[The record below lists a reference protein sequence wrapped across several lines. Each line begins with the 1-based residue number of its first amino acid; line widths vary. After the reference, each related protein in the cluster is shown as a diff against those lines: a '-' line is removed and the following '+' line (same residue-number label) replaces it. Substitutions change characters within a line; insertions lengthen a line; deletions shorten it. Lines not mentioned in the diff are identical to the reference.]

1 MKLRAY
7 QGEALAALEADWAS
21 GLRRCGISSATG
33 TGKTV
38 MMAHLAHRTVA
49 MGGRVLIL
57 VHRDEL
63 VRQTV
68 DKLIR
73 VNSSV
78 SIGIVKAR
86 ENSAW
91 ASVVVAG
98 VQTACRPNRLAQL
111 GRFQL
116 IICDEAHRS
125 MAEQWLTVLRG
136 LGALDE
142 GTDVRTAG
150 FSATWTRADSRRLG
164 DLWQKISF
172 ELPID
177 WAIEQGFL
185 VRPVGKFI
193 QTGIELDGVRQT
205 AGDYDAKDL
214 GARLSQE
221 SVREAIVA
229 GYLAHAADR
238 SGVVFAPT
246 VRAGEYFRAGFEGA
260 GISTGGLYGTTSRDD
275 SRRLHKL
282 HRAGDVQ
289 LLVSCVKLSEGW
301 DAPWCSAGVIA
312 RPTTHE
318 GLFAQMVGRLI
329 RVHCEQHPGD
339 ACECPGRKRDAI
351 ILDPTGVLFRHSLN
365 GIIDLS
371 QSAPKEPQDDDDD
384 EREYEAREP
393 VESAMDEGIRAKV
406 TGYETIDL
414 VRSEVPYLATRGG
427 IVFSHERHPA
437 DAVRFVLGPG
447 QHPYPWWSVGRW
459 PLSGDERPSWIAVQL
474 PDERT
479 ALRYL
484 LDRRTVPGTSLRRR
498 AATARMRAQARAAGA
513 DLGRAM
519 TAGEVFDALRV
530 ALASQALDT
539 VRSWT

>member
-1 MKLRAY
+1 VKLRSY
-7 QGEALAALEADWAS
+7 QADALDALEADWGT

-38 MMAHLAHRTVA
+38 MMSHLAHRYVQR
-49 MGGRVLIL
+49 GGRALIL

-63 VRQTV
+63 IRQTV

-73 VNSSV
+73 TDSSV
-78 SIGIVKAR
+78 SVGVVKAH

-91 ASVVVAG
+91 ASIVVAS
-98 VQTACRPNRLAQL
+98 VQTVCRPKRLAQL
-111 GRFQL
+111 GRFDL

-125 MAEQWLTVLRG
+125 VADQWLTVLRG

-142 GTDVRTAG
+142 GTQVRTAG
-150 FSATWTRADSRRLG
+150 FSATWSRADSRKLG

-177 WAIEQGFL
+177 WAIGQGFL
-185 VRPVGKFI
+185 VRPRGVFI
-193 QTGIELDGVRQT
+193 QTGVELDGVRQT
-205 AGDYDAKDL
+205 AGEYDARDL
-214 GARLSQE
+214 GDKLSQE

-246 VRAGEYFRAGFEGA
+246 VRAGEYFRAGFEGV
-260 GISTGGLYGTTSRDD
+260 GITTGGLYGTTSRED
-275 SRRLHKL
+275 SQRLHKL

-329 RVHCEQHPGD
+329 RVHCERHPGD
-339 ACECPGRKRDAI
+339 ACSCPDRKRDAV
-351 ILDPTGVLFRHSLN
+351 ILDPTGVLHRHTLG

-371 QSAPKEPQDDDDD
+371 QSAPKELKDDDGD

-393 VESAMDEGIRAKV
+393 VESAPDEGLRAKV

-414 VRSEVPYLATRGG
+414 VRSEVPYLVTHGG
-427 IVFSHERHPA
+427 ILFSHERSPA
-437 DAVRFVLGPG
+437 DAVRFVVGPG

-459 PLSGDERPSWIAVQL
+459 PLSGDDQPSWIAVKL
-474 PDERT
+474 PDEAS

-484 LDRRTVPGTSLRRR
+484 LDRRTVPGMSLRRR
-498 AATARMRAQARAAGA
+498 PATTRQRQLAIAAGA
-513 DLGRAM
+513 QVRRGQ
-519 TAGEVFDALRV
+519 TQGEVFDAMRIELVSR
-530 ALASQALDT
+530 ALDS

>member
-1 MKLRAY
+1 VKLRPY
-7 QGEALAALEADWAS
+7 QEEALAALESDWAA

-38 MMAHLAHRTVA
+38 MMAHLAHRYA
-49 MGGRVLIL
+49 PGRVLIL

-68 DKLIR
+68 DKLVR
-73 VNSSV
+73 VDNSV
-78 SIGIVKAR
+78 SVGVVKAH

-91 ASVVVAG
+91 ASIVVAS
-98 VQTACRPNRLAQL
+98 VQTVCRPKRLAQL
-111 GRFQL
+111 GRFSL

-125 MAEQWLTVLRG
+125 VADQWLSVLRG

-142 GTDVRTAG
+142 GTEVRTAG
-150 FSATWTRADSRRLG
+150 FSATWSRADSRKLG
-164 DLWQKISF
+164 DLWEKISF

-185 VRPVGKFI
+185 VRPRGLFI
-193 QTGIELDGVRQT
+193 RTGVELDGIRQT
-205 AGDYDAKDL
+205 AGDYDARDL
-214 GARLSQE
+214 GDRLSRE

-229 GYLAHAADR
+229 GYLTHAVDR

-246 VRAGEYFRAGFEGA
+246 VAAGEYFRAGFEGA
-260 GISTGGLYGTTSRDD
+260 GITTGGLYGTTSRED
-275 SRRLHKL
+275 SKRLHKL

-329 RVHCEQHPGD
+329 RVHCERHPGD
-339 ACECPGRKRDAI
+339 ACACPDRKRDAV

-365 GIIDLS
+365 GVIDLS
-371 QSAPKEPQDDDDD
+371 HSAPKDPVDDDDD
-384 EREYEAREP
+384 EREFEPREP
-393 VESAMDEGIRAKV
+393 VESAADEGIRARV
-406 TGYETIDL
+406 TGYEVIDL
-414 VRSEVPYLATRGG
+414 VRSELPYLATHGG
-427 IVFSHERHPA
+427 ILFSHERSPA
-437 DAVRFVLGPG
+437 DAVRFVVGPG
-447 QHPYPWWSVGRW
+447 QHEYPWWSVGRW
-459 PLSGDERPSWIAVQL
+459 PLSGSERPAWIAVQL
-474 PDERT
+474 PDEQS

-498 AATARMRAQARAAGA
+498 PATAKQRRMAESTGA
-513 DLGRAM
+513 SVRRGQ
-519 TAGEVFDALRV
+519 TCGEVFDAMRIE
-530 ALASQALDT
+530 LASRALDS

>member
-7 QGEALAALEADWAS
+7 QAEALAALEADWES

-38 MMAHLAHRTVA
+38 MMGHLAHRYVKRGKRA
-49 MGGRVLIL
+49 LIL

-63 VRQTV
+63 ARQTV

-73 VNSSV
+73 IDNSV
-78 SIGIVKAR
+78 SVGVVKAH

-91 ASVVVAG
+91 ASIVVAS
-98 VQTACRPNRLAQL
+98 VQTVCRPKRLAQI
-111 GRFQL
+111 GTFGL

-125 MAEQWLTVLRG
+125 VADQWLTVLRG
-136 LGALDE
+136 VGALDE
-142 GTDVRTAG
+142 GTEIRTAG
-150 FSATWTRADSRRLG
+150 FSATWTRADTRKLG

-185 VRPVGKFI
+185 VKPRGMFI
-193 QTGIELDGVRQT
+193 RTGVELEGVRQT
-205 AGDYDAKDL
+205 AGEYDARDL
-214 GARLSQE
+214 GDKLSRE

-229 GYLAHAADR
+229 GYLTHAADR

-246 VRAGEYFRAGFEGA
+246 VAAGEYFRAGFEGA
-260 GISTGGLYGTTSRDD
+260 GITTGGLYGTTSRDD

-329 RVHCEQHPGD
+329 RVHCEHHPGD
-339 ACECPGRKRDAI
+339 ACSCPGRKRDAV

-371 QSAPKEPQDDDDD
+371 QSAPKDPVPDDDD
-384 EREYEAREP
+384 EREFEPREP
-393 VESAMDEGIRAKV
+393 VESAADEGIRAKV

-414 VRSEVPYLATRGG
+414 VRSEVPYLVTHGG
-427 IVFSHERHPA
+427 IVFSHERAPA
-437 DAVRFVLGPG
+437 EAVRFIVGPG

-459 PLSGDERPSWIAVQL
+459 PLAGSDSPTWIATRL
-474 PDERT
+474 PDEQS

-498 AATARMRAQARAAGA
+498 AATAKMRKMATSTGA
-513 DLGRAM
+513 VLGRAM
-519 TAGEVFDALRV
+519 TTGEVFDAMRV
-530 ALASQALDT
+530 ELASRALDS